1 MAIAKLLIEME
12 ANVAH
17 LRKDMSNAADSI
29 KGIAGAVSFVKR
41 AAVGLGVALSVR
53 EIVSY
58 ARSAISAADD
68 IGDMSE
74 MIGLAASEF
83 QGLAAIAKEAGVE
96 QEALAKSFMI
106 FNRGIGDAARGTGS
120 AKDAFGAMGI
130 AIKNS
135 AGELR
140 SSQEIFYEV
149 ADALQRYKTEAE
161 RASLLNDLFG
171 KSGAK
176 LALIFK
182 QNSAGIKEEIE
193 RLKGLGQILGDDLI
207 ANADSAE
214 KALNE
219 MDRAFKILGQTAV
232 LEFAPAITTAASAI
246 TALVAEFEKANK
258 QGIFG
263 AVFKKAIQ
271 QNFPGISLGSKIFGD
286 ALNLA
291 LGPTI
296 QQAESLN
303 RGLNEIAKLAPK
315 GTAGI
320 STIEDEDAIKKAASE
335 REKTLKDL
343 DKYFDELAKM
353 ERESL
358 NNRELSLLDGLAK
371 EVRAEQQAMQGRV
384 DALVKGRDE
393 LLADENLL
401 AAEKQ
406 RIIAGTNRAIESEA
420 ITSLARI
427 ARMTADA
434 NAEIIESN
442 RKKNEEILQGI
453 IELDEAERQAVAQR
467 MRYYT
472 DFADDIEERNL
483 STMQLYRRDMATLT
497 AGFQTGFLDETAFKN
512 STKIL
517 TDEYNGWIEAS
528 RRTAQTMEGSFSD
541 LFFGALQGNLDN
553 FVTNFISAMD
563 RIVADL
569 AARQLFNWLAGS
581 LGGGGGIGGFLFG
594 GGRATGG
601 PVSAGSAYMVGERG
615 PEMFI
620 PAMSG
625 RIEPGGRGG
634 VVINMTVNAQDAASF
649 SRNKTR
655 IAGEMAAEL
664 AYRQR
669 RGDI

>member
-83 QGLAAIAKEAGVE
+83 QGLAAIAKEAGIE

-106 FNRGIGDAARGTGS
+106 FNRGLGDAARGTGS
-120 AKDAFGAMGI
+120 AKDALKAMGI
-130 AIKNS
+130 AIKDS
-135 AGELR
+135 AGNLR
-140 SSQEIFYEV
+140 SSQDIFYDV
-149 ADALQRYKTEAE
+149 ADALQKYKTEAE

-193 RLKGLGQILGDDLI
+193 RLKSLNQFLGDDLI

-219 MDRAFKILGQTAV
+219 MDRAVKV
-232 LEFAPAITTAASAI
+232 LSDSFVLKLAPAI
-246 TALVAEFEKANK
+246 ALVANEMTRLISGAGTKIPSPGEFQKMSMAEKWKHMPSPGDINK
-258 QGIFG
+258 MMREAAPQIGWEG
-263 AVFKKAIQ
+263 SVGYTKK
-271 QNFPGISLGSKIFGD
+271 
-286 ALNLA
+286 
-291 LGPTI
+291 PTPT
-296 QQAESLN
+296 LT
-303 RGLNEIAKLAPK
+303 L
-315 GTAGI
+315 
-320 STIEDEDAIKKAASE
+320 EDTDAIEKAASE

-343 DKYFDELAKM
+343 DKYFSELAKM
-353 ERESL
+353 EREGL
-358 NNRELSLLDGLAK
+358 NDRELSLLDGLAR
-371 EVRAEQQAMQGRV
+371 EVRAEQLAMEGRI
-384 DALVKGRDE
+384 DALKKGRDE

-406 RIIAGTNRAIESEA
+406 RIIAGTDKAIESET
-420 ITSLARI
+420 ITSIARI
-427 ARMTADA
+427 ARMTRDA

-467 MRYYT
+467 KQYFT
-472 DFADDIEERNL
+472 DFANDIEDRNM
-483 STMQLYRRDMATLT
+483 SFMQVYKQDMATLT
-497 AGFQTGFLDETAFKN
+497 AGFQTGFLDEETFKN

-553 FVTNFISAMD
+553 FVENFIAAMD
-563 RIVADL
+563 RIIADL
-569 AARQLFNWLAGS
+569 AARNLFNWLAGS

-594 GGRATGG
+594 GGRAAGG
-601 PVSAGSAYMVGERG
+601 PVSAGRAYMVGERG
-615 PEMFI
+615 PEYFL

>member
-41 AAVGLGVALSVR
+41 AAIGLGAALSIR

-58 ARSAISAADD
+58 ARSAITAADD
-68 IGDMSE
+68 IGDMAE
-74 MIGLAASEF
+74 TIGLAASEF
-83 QGLAAIAKEAGVE
+83 QGLAAIAKEAGIE

-106 FNRGIGDAARGTGS
+106 FNRGLGDAARGTGS
-120 AKDAFGAMGI
+120 AKDALKAMGI
-130 AIKNS
+130 AIKDS
-135 AGELR
+135 AGNLR
-140 SSQEIFYEV
+140 SSQDIFYDV
-149 ADALQRYKTEAE
+149 ADALQKYKTEAE

-193 RLKGLGQILGDDLI
+193 RLKSLNQFLGDDLI

-219 MDRAFKILGQTAV
+219 MDRAVKV
-232 LEFAPAITTAASAI
+232 LSDSFVLKLAPAI
-246 TALVAEFEKANK
+246 ALVANEMTRLISGAGTKIPSPGEFQKMSMAEKWKHMPSPGDINK
-258 QGIFG
+258 MMREAAPQIGWEG
-263 AVFKKAIQ
+263 SVGYTKK
-271 QNFPGISLGSKIFGD
+271 
-286 ALNLA
+286 
-291 LGPTI
+291 PTPT
-296 QQAESLN
+296 LT
-303 RGLNEIAKLAPK
+303 L
-315 GTAGI
+315 
-320 STIEDEDAIKKAASE
+320 EDTDAIEKAASE

-343 DKYFDELAKM
+343 DKYFSELAKM
-353 ERESL
+353 EREGL
-358 NNRELSLLDGLAK
+358 NDRELSLLDGLAR
-371 EVRAEQQAMQGRV
+371 EVRAEQMAMEGRI
-384 DALVKGRDE
+384 DALKKGRDE

-406 RIIAGTNRAIESEA
+406 RIIAGTDKAIESET
-420 ITSLARI
+420 ITSIARI
-427 ARMTADA
+427 ARMTRDA

-467 MRYYT
+467 KQYFT
-472 DFADDIEERNL
+472 DFANDIEDRNM
-483 STMQLYRRDMATLT
+483 SFMQVYKQDMATLT
-497 AGFQTGFLDETAFKN
+497 AGFQTGFLDEETFKN

-553 FVTNFISAMD
+553 FVENFIAAMD
-563 RIVADL
+563 RIIADL
-569 AARQLFNWLAGS
+569 AARNLFNWLAGS

-594 GGRATGG
+594 GGRAAGG
-601 PVSAGSAYMVGERG
+601 PVSAGRAYMVGERG
-615 PEMFI
+615 PEMFL
-620 PAMSG
+620 PAVSG

-634 VVINMTVNAQDAASF
+634 VVINMTVNANDAASF

>member
-17 LRKDMSNAADSI
+17 LRKDMASAADSI
-29 KGIAGAVSFVKR
+29 KGVAGAVSFVKR
-41 AAVGLGVALSVR
+41 AAIGLGAAFSVHQ
-53 EIVSY
+53 IVSY
-58 ARSAISAADD
+58 ARSAITAADD
-68 IGDMSE
+68 IGDMAE
-74 MIGLAASEF
+74 TIGLAASEF
-83 QGLAAIAKEAGVE
+83 QGLAAIAKEAGIE

-106 FNRGIGDAARGTGS
+106 FNRGLGDAARGTGS
-120 AKDAFGAMGI
+120 AKDALKAMGI
-130 AIKNS
+130 AIKDS
-135 AGELR
+135 AGNLR
-140 SSQEIFYEV
+140 SSQDIFYDV
-149 ADALQRYKTEAE
+149 ADALQKYKTEAE

-193 RLKGLGQILGDDLI
+193 RLKSLNQFLGDDLI

-219 MDRAFKILGQTAV
+219 MDRAVKV
-232 LEFAPAITTAASAI
+232 LSDSFVLKLAPAI
-246 TALVAEFEKANK
+246 ALVANEMTRLISGAGTKIPSPGEFQKMSMAEKWKHMPSPGDINK
-258 QGIFG
+258 MMREAAPQIGWEG
-263 AVFKKAIQ
+263 SVGYTKK
-271 QNFPGISLGSKIFGD
+271 
-286 ALNLA
+286 
-291 LGPTI
+291 PTPT
-296 QQAESLN
+296 LT
-303 RGLNEIAKLAPK
+303 L
-315 GTAGI
+315 
-320 STIEDEDAIKKAASE
+320 EDTDAIEKAASE

-343 DKYFDELAKM
+343 DKYFSELAKM
-353 ERESL
+353 EREGL
-358 NNRELSLLDGLAK
+358 NDRELSLLDGLAR
-371 EVRAEQQAMQGRV
+371 EVRAEQMAMEGRI
-384 DALVKGRDE
+384 DALKKGRDE

-406 RIIAGTNRAIESEA
+406 RIIAGTDKAIESEA
-420 ITSLARI
+420 ITSLSRI
-427 ARMTADA
+427 ARMTRDA

-467 MRYYT
+467 KQYFT
-472 DFADDIEERNL
+472 DFANDIEDRNM
-483 STMQLYRRDMATLT
+483 SFMQVYKQDMATLT
-497 AGFQTGFLDETAFKN
+497 AGFQTGFLDEETFKN

-553 FVTNFISAMD
+553 FVENFIAAMD
-563 RIVADL
+563 RIIADL
-569 AARQLFNWLAGS
+569 AARNLFNWLAGS

-594 GGRATGG
+594 GGRAAGG
-601 PVSAGSAYMVGERG
+601 PVSAGRAYMVGERG
-615 PEMFI
+615 PEMFL
-620 PAMSG
+620 PAVSG

-634 VVINMTVNAQDAASF
+634 VVINMTVNANDAASF

>member
-41 AAVGLGVALSVR
+41 AAIGLGAALSIR

-58 ARSAISAADD
+58 ARSAITAADD
-68 IGDMSE
+68 IGDMAE
-74 MIGLAASEF
+74 TIGLAASEF
-83 QGLAAIAKEAGVE
+83 QGLAAIAKEAGIE

-106 FNRGIGDAARGTGS
+106 FNRGLGDAARGTGS
-120 AKDAFGAMGI
+120 AKDALKAMGI
-130 AIKNS
+130 AIKDS
-135 AGELR
+135 AGNLR
-140 SSQEIFYEV
+140 SSQDIFYDV
-149 ADALQRYKTEAE
+149 ADALQKYKTEAE

-193 RLKGLGQILGDDLI
+193 RLKSLNQFLGDDLI

-219 MDRAFKILGQTAV
+219 MDRAVKV
-232 LEFAPAITTAASAI
+232 LSDSFVLKLAPAI
-246 TALVAEFEKANK
+246 ALVANEMTRLISGAGTKIPSPGEFQKMSMAEKWKHMPSPGDINK
-258 QGIFG
+258 MMREAAPQIGWEG
-263 AVFKKAIQ
+263 SVGYTKK
-271 QNFPGISLGSKIFGD
+271 
-286 ALNLA
+286 
-291 LGPTI
+291 PTPT
-296 QQAESLN
+296 LT
-303 RGLNEIAKLAPK
+303 L
-315 GTAGI
+315 
-320 STIEDEDAIKKAASE
+320 EDTDAIEKAASE

-343 DKYFDELAKM
+343 DKYFSELAKM
-353 ERESL
+353 EREGL
-358 NNRELSLLDGLAK
+358 NDRELSLLDGLAR
-371 EVRAEQQAMQGRV
+371 EVRAEQLAMEGRI
-384 DALVKGRDE
+384 DALKKGRDE

-406 RIIAGTNRAIESEA
+406 RIIAGTDKAIESET
-420 ITSLARI
+420 ITSIARI
-427 ARMTADA
+427 ARMTRDA

-467 MRYYT
+467 KQYFT
-472 DFADDIEERNL
+472 DFANDIEDRNM
-483 STMQLYRRDMATLT
+483 SFMQVYKQDMATLT
-497 AGFQTGFLDETAFKN
+497 AGFQTGFLDEETFKN

-553 FVTNFISAMD
+553 FVENFIAAMD
-563 RIVADL
+563 RIIADL
-569 AARQLFNWLAGS
+569 AARNLFNWLAGS

-594 GGRATGG
+594 GGRAAGG
-601 PVSAGSAYMVGERG
+601 PVSAGRAYMVGERG
-615 PEMFI
+615 PEYFL

>member
-41 AAVGLGVALSVR
+41 AAIGLGAALSIR

-58 ARSAISAADD
+58 ARSAITAADD
-68 IGDMSE
+68 IGDMAE
-74 MIGLAASEF
+74 TIGLAASEF
-83 QGLAAIAKEAGVE
+83 QGLAAIAKEAGIE

-106 FNRGIGDAARGTGS
+106 FNRGLGDAARGTGS
-120 AKDAFGAMGI
+120 AKDALKAMGI
-130 AIKNS
+130 AIKDS
-135 AGELR
+135 AGNLR
-140 SSQEIFYEV
+140 SSQDIFYDV
-149 ADALQRYKTEAE
+149 ADALQKYKTEAE

-193 RLKGLGQILGDDLI
+193 RLKSLNQFLGDDLI

-219 MDRAFKILGQTAV
+219 MDRAVKV
-232 LEFAPAITTAASAI
+232 LSDSFVLKLAPAI
-246 TALVAEFEKANK
+246 ALVANEMTRLISGAGTKIPSPGEFQKMSMAEKWKHMPSPGDINK
-258 QGIFG
+258 MMREAAPQIGWEG
-263 AVFKKAIQ
+263 SVGYTKK
-271 QNFPGISLGSKIFGD
+271 
-286 ALNLA
+286 
-291 LGPTI
+291 PTPT
-296 QQAESLN
+296 LT
-303 RGLNEIAKLAPK
+303 L
-315 GTAGI
+315 
-320 STIEDEDAIKKAASE
+320 EDTDAIEKAASE

-343 DKYFDELAKM
+343 DKYFSELAKM
-353 ERESL
+353 EREGL
-358 NNRELSLLDGLAK
+358 NDRELSLLDGLAR
-371 EVRAEQQAMQGRV
+371 EVRAEQMAMEGRI
-384 DALVKGRDE
+384 DALKKGRDE

-406 RIIAGTNRAIESEA
+406 RIIAGTDKAIESET
-420 ITSLARI
+420 ITSIARI
-427 ARMTADA
+427 ARMTRDA

-467 MRYYT
+467 KQYFT
-472 DFADDIEERNL
+472 DFANDIEDRNM
-483 STMQLYRRDMATLT
+483 SFMQVYKQDMATLT
-497 AGFQTGFLDETAFKN
+497 AGFQTGFLDEETFKN

-553 FVTNFISAMD
+553 FVENFIAAMD
-563 RIVADL
+563 RIIADL
-569 AARQLFNWLAGS
+569 AARNLFNWLAGS

-594 GGRATGG
+594 GGRAAGG
-601 PVSAGSAYMVGERG
+601 PVSAGRAYMVGERG
-615 PEMFI
+615 PEYFL